1 MKEKPYDSTAK
12 VIVFD
17 AASAERGL
25 VTSVNGALLALE
37 HNPYLTIICVGKE
50 NELRE
55 TLEKAVKENS
65 RLHEPF
71 KRLQI
76 VNADECV
83 GMDEKLSSV
92 VDRKSTS
99 IYKCVELVVDGKADA
114 LVSPGNT
121 GATVASLRRGAITW
135 RHPSS
140 LKDYFVKPGLLAR
153 FPASDDEFSYL
164 CDAGALV
171 DVDANTLANFGLMM
185 RVYLEQVEK
194 KKEPRIALLNI
205 GAEKGKGDSLYKE
218 TFELLEKYCGK
229 GLLNFV
235 GNQEPKDVYNHSADG
250 FICSAQV
257 GNTFAKTSEAVLD
270 HVKHM
275 MREKYETE
283 KNPLV
288 KIVSGLSLKLSGI
301 RGHLKEKADL
311 LDLGG
316 GLLLGSKYNAIIA
329 HGQADER
336 ELAGAILYGAK
347 IKEFKLN
354 EAITSLLK
362 ETHWYS
368 KYSKIRRK

>member
-1 MKEKPYDSTAK
+1 
-12 VIVFD
+12 
-17 AASAERGL
+17 
-25 VTSVNGALLALE
+25 VTSISGALLALE
-37 HNPYLTIICVGKE
+37 NNPYLNVICVGRE

-55 TLEKAVKENS
+55 TLERVVKENS
-65 RLHEPF
+65 RQYEPF
-71 KRLQI
+71 KRLRI
-76 VNADECV
+76 AHADECV
-83 GMDEKLSSV
+83 GMDEKPSSV
-92 VDRKSTS
+92 IDRKSTS

-140 LKDYFVKPGLLAR
+140 LRDYFVKPGLLAR

-164 CDAGALV
+164 CDAGALT
-171 DVDANTLANFGLMM
+171 DVDATTLAHFGLMM

-205 GAEKGKGDSLYKE
+205 GTEKGKGDSLYKE
-218 TFELLEKYCGK
+218 TFELLEKYSEK

-235 GNQEPKDVYNHSADG
+235 GNKEPKDVYIHNADG
-250 FICSAQV
+250 FICSAQI

-275 MREKYETE
+275 IREKYETE

-301 RGHLKEKADL
+301 RGHLKEKIDL

-316 GLLLGSKYNAIIA
+316 GLLLGSKYNAVIA

-347 IKEFKLN
+347 IKDFNLN
-354 EAITSLLK
+354 DEITALLK

-368 KYSKIRRK
+368 RFRRK